1 MPGMSA
7 PFLILQTGRPT
18 LSLRRHGGFDPWIRV
33 GAGLGRSEI
42 AVVDVEAG
50 AALPSRSD
58 YAGVFVTGSPA
69 MVTEHRDW
77 SERSADWLREA
88 AHAGLPILGICYGH
102 QLLAYALGGT
112 VANNPHGREL
122 GTVRIE
128 LAADAA
134 TDPLLQGVDGSMSA
148 QVSHMQSVLQ
158 PPAEARVLA
167 FNDHDACQAFRWGRS
182 AWGVQFHPEFST
194 QYMRGYI
201 LARRTAL
208 AEEGR
213 DMRDMLAHVRA
224 APHARRVLRRFVRF
238 ARR

>member
-18 LSLRRHGGFDPWIRV
+18 LCMRRHGEFAHWIRV
-33 GAGLGRSEI
+33 GAGLRQADI
-42 AVVDVEAG
+42 DVVNVEAG
-50 AALPSRSD
+50 AALPARNG

-69 MVTEHRDW
+69 MVTDHLDW

-112 VANNPHGREL
+112 VADNPQGREL
-122 GTVRIE
+122 GTVRVQ
-128 LAADAA
+128 LAAEAA
-134 TDPLLQGVDGSMSA
+134 DDPLLQGVDATMSA

-158 PPAEARVLA
+158 PPSEARVLA
-167 FNDHDACQAFRWGRS
+167 FNAHDACQAFRWGRA

-201 LARRTAL
+201 LARSAVL

-213 DMRDMLAHVRA
+213 NMRDMLAHVRA
-224 APHARRVLRRFVRF
+224 APHARRVLRRFVRH

>member
-1 MPGMSA
+1 MPGMTA
-7 PFLILQTGRPT
+7 PFLIVQTGRPT
-18 LSLRRHGGFDPWIRV
+18 LSMRRHGGFPHWIRV
-33 GAGLGRSEI
+33 GAGLRREEF
-42 AVVDVEAG
+42 AVVDVEVG
-50 AALPSRSD
+50 EALPARKGF
-58 YAGVFVTGSPA
+58 AGVFVTGSPA

-112 VANNPHGREL
+112 VGDNPKGREL
-122 GTVRIE
+122 GTVQVT
-128 LAADAA
+128 LAPEAA
-134 TDPLLQGVDGSMSA
+134 ADPLLQGVTGAMSA
-148 QVSHMQSVLQ
+148 QVSHLQSVLQ
-158 PPAEARVLA
+158 LPPDVQVLA
-167 FNDHDACQAFRWGRS
+167 FNGHDACQAFRWGTA

-201 LARRTAL
+201 LARSDAL

-213 DMRDMLAHVRA
+213 SAHDLLAHVRA
-224 APHARRVLRRFVRF
+224 APHARRVLRRFVRH